1 MIRALSDAIGRGE
14 RAVLRALVVV
24 LPLMILVNVAGR
36 ALKMPIFWLDEL
48 AVLTMVW
55 LAMLGLSVTL
65 QTREAVAVTLLT
77 DLVPEGARKALRCAA
92 DLVVLGFAV
101 ALLVLCWLWFD
112 PLALWRSGFDV
123 EAFAAG
129 SFNYVYQEP
138 TATLGVAK
146 FWFWLILPL
155 VALTSSIHALANL
168 LDSLRAP
175 PRTLSA
181 DAAQATAGSGE

>member
-1 MIRALSDAIGRGE
+1 MIRTLSNLIGRAE
-14 RAVLRALVVV
+14 RGALRTLVLV

-36 ALKMPIFWLDEL
+36 ALKAPIFWLDEL

-65 QTREAVAVTLLT
+65 QTREAVSVTLLT
-77 DLVPEGARKALRCAA
+77 DAVPEAARRLLRCAA

-112 PLALWRSGFDV
+112 PLSLWGHGFDFDG
-123 EAFAAG
+123 FAG
-129 SFNYVYQEP
+129 ESFNFVYQEP
-138 TATLGVAK
+138 TATLGVPK

-155 VALTSSIHALANL
+155 VAFTSSIHALANL

-175 PRTLSA
+175 HPAPGTGP
-181 DAAQATAGSGE
+181 AAAAGSGE

>member
-1 MIRALSDAIGRGE
+1 MIRALSDLIGRGE
-14 RAVLRALVVV
+14 RMALRVLVLV

-36 ALKMPIFWLDEL
+36 ALKSPIFWLDEM

-65 QTREAVAVTLLT
+65 QTRDAVAVTLLT
-77 DLVPEGARKALRCAA
+77 DAVPQGVRKWLRCAA

-101 ALLVLCWLWFD
+101 ALLVLCYLWFD
-112 PLALWRSGFDV
+112 PLLLWRHGFDLD
-123 EAFAAG
+123 AFSAE
-129 SFNYVYQEP
+129 SFNFVYQEP
-138 TATLGVAK
+138 TATLGVPK

-155 VALTSSIHALANL
+155 VAFTSSIHALANL

-175 PRTLSA
+175 HPAPDTGP
-181 DAAQATAGSGE
+181 AAAAGSGE

>member
-1 MIRALSDAIGRGE
+1 MIRALSNLIGHSE
-14 RAVLRALVVV
+14 RAALRALVLI

-36 ALKMPIFWLDEL
+36 ALKAPIFWLDEL

-77 DLVPEGARKALRCAA
+77 DAVPETACKMLRCTA

-101 ALLVLCWLWFD
+101 ALLVLCYLWFD
-112 PLALWRSGFDV
+112 PLSLWRHGFDFD
-123 EAFAAG
+123 AFAAQ
-129 SFNYVYQEP
+129 SFNFIYQEP
-138 TATLGVAK
+138 TSTLGVAK

-155 VALTSSIHALANL
+155 VAFTSSIHALANL

-175 PRTLSA
+175 LPA
-181 DAAQATAGSGE
+181 PGAGPAAATGSGE

>member
-1 MIRALSDAIGRGE
+1 MIRALSHLIGRGE
-14 RAVLRALVVV
+14 RAALRALVLV
-24 LPLMILVNVAGR
+24 LPLMVLVNVAGR
-36 ALKMPIFWLDEL
+36 ALKAPIFWLDEL

-77 DLVPEGARKALRCAA
+77 DAVPDAARKLLRCSA

-101 ALLVLCWLWFD
+101 TLLVLCYLWFD
-112 PLALWRSGFDV
+112 PLTLWRSGFDFD
-123 EAFAAG
+123 AFAAR
-129 SFNYVYQEP
+129 SFNFIYQEP

-155 VALTSSIHALANL
+155 VAFTSSIHALANL

-175 PRTLSA
+175 HSAPGVGLAAGPR
-181 DAAQATAGSGE
+181 E